1 MKRQLTVLVLLTVIC
16 FGYCASAA
24 RAKGANDA
32 ASASVPA
39 TLLVQ
44 KLQNLGRT
52 KWFFAKDFVRVDMP
66 IASMLYDSRTSKATF
81 YSFKT
86 KRFVESD
93 VESLIRQMKE
103 LRPRLTEQYG
113 PWKKLGAKEKD
124 GRMVVVY
131 ERAITKGAVN
141 RPKHVSVNETL
152 FASRDIVLSPNVV
165 RLFNSITGAEF
176 GYGMPLHIER
186 RAHSTVRK
194 DLDKVPYIM
203 LETVTMSKYT
213 LQRSDMKVPAGF
225 TRAESVNSILLE
237 DTQGVDSL

>member
-1 MKRQLTVLVLLTVIC
+1 MKKQLALLVLVLAVCPGFFT
-16 FGYCASAA
+16 AMAQ
-24 RAKGANDA
+24 AKGVSDA
-32 ASASVPA
+32 ASGSVPA

-44 KLQNLGRT
+44 KLHNLGRT
-52 KWFFAKDFVRVDMP
+52 KWYLAGSFVRVDLP
-66 IASMLYDSRTSKATF
+66 IASMLYDSRESKAIF
-81 YSFKT
+81 YSYKT

-93 VESLIRQMKE
+93 VDSLVRQMRE

-113 PWKKLGAKEKD
+113 PWKKIGLKEKD
-124 GRMVVVY
+124 GRKVVVY

-152 FASRDIVLSPNVV
+152 VASRDIVLSPNVV

-176 GYGMPLHIER
+176 GYGMPLQVER

-194 DLDKVPYIM
+194 DLGKVPFVM
-203 LETVTMSKYT
+203 LETVTVSKYT
-213 LQRSDMKVPAGF
+213 LLSSDMKVPAGF

-237 DTQGVDSL
+237 DSQGAEGF